1 MYVTRVKEACICITL
16 SMIDFPIDFS
26 YRCYRVRTQDF
37 VDRILLKKTKNFN
50 TILCTYHI
58 VMRHTNNIII
68 IVTTQ

>member
-1 MYVTRVKEACICITL
+1 MYVTRVKEACICITF
-16 SMIDFPIDFS
+16 SMIDFPIDFA

-37 VDRILLKKTKNFN
+37 VDRIVLKRTNSN